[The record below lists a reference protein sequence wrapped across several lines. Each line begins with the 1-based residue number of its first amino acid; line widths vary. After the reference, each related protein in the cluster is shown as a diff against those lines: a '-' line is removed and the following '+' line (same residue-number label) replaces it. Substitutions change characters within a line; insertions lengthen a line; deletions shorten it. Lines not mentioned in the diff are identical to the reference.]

1 MPGRCTGATPSPR
14 TSSRSW
20 TSWAPRRRWSCGLN
34 PRLSGEHFIVIII
47 IIIIITIL
55 TKCTPRPVDVMTV
68 AGAGRRVLESLASH
82 SIRCDTYIQDLER

>member
-1 MPGRCTGATPSPR
+1 M
-14 TSSRSW
+14 
-20 TSWAPRRRWSCGLN
+20 
-34 PRLSGEHFIVIII
+34 SGEHLII

-82 SIRCDTYIQDLER
+82 SIQCDTYIQDLER

>member
-1 MPGRCTGATPSPR
+1 MPGRCTDAAPSPR

-20 TSWAPRRRWSCGLN
+20 TSWAARRRWSCGLN
-34 PRLSGEHFIVIII
+34 PRLSGEHFIIT
-47 IIIIITIL
+47 IITIL

-82 SIRCDTYIQDLER
+82 SIQCDTYIQDLER